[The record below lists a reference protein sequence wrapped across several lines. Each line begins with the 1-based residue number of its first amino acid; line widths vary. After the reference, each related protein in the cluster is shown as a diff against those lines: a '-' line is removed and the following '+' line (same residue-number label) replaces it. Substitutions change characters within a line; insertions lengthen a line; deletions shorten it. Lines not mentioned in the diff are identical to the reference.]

1 MPRITKPLSD
11 TEIKKAKPKEKTYK
25 ISDGGG
31 LSLVV
36 KNNGTKFF
44 RFDFTFNGKRKSMSF
59 GIYPEV
65 SLKEA
70 REIKENTKK
79 LLSEGTD
86 PIIEKKR
93 SMRDIETT
101 FERIAEKWLSIMQSE
116 WKEVTLNKTRSRFVR
131 HVYPYIGS
139 KQIEDITRLEI
150 LMIIEKLQEQDVYEL
165 TNRILNN
172 IERVYKYAVT
182 YEYVK
187 HNIIADIDKKNI
199 LKRKEVK
206 HVPAL
211 TKKEEIRELM
221 NDLQNFGNIYQSDIS
236 TVYALQLAPYVFLR
250 PYNLRYLEWSEVDF
264 ENKLL
269 DIPASKMKM
278 KQDFLL
284 PLSDTAI
291 EIINV
296 IKPYSFENSKYVFPS
311 STSNLK
317 PLSEN
322 TLNHALMKMGYKGTM
337 TIHGFRS
344 MFSTIAHENIDKHGF
359 NSDIIESCL
368 AHSEQNKVKA
378 AYNRT
383 NKMKYFKE
391 KRNLIMWWKAW
402 LTKL

>member
-1 MPRITKPLSD
+1 MARITKPLSD
-11 TEIKKAKPKEKTYK
+11 TEIKKAKQKDKTYK

-59 GIYPEV
+59 GMYPEV

-70 REIKENTKK
+70 RDIKENTKK

-93 SMRDIETT
+93 SMRNIETT

-150 LMIIEKLQEQDVYEL
+150 LMILEKLQEQDVYEL

-199 LKRKEVK
+199 LKRKEVQ

-211 TKKEEIRELM
+211 TKEEEIRELM
-221 NDLQNFGNIYQSDIS
+221 NDLQNFGDIYQSDIS

-250 PYNLRYLEWSEVDF
+250 PYNLRYLEWTEVDF

-291 EIINV
+291 EIINA
-296 IKPYSFENSKYVFPS
+296 IKPYSFENSPYVFPS
-311 STSNLK
+311 ATSNLK

-322 TLNHALMKMGYKGTM
+322 TLNHALMKMGYKGIM
-337 TIHGFRS
+337 TTHGFRS
-344 MFSTIAHENIDKHGF
+344 MFSTIAHENIDEHGF
-359 NSDIIESCL
+359 NSDIIEACL